1 MQQEVKY
8 VRIYVE
14 GLHKRYLNEAN
25 EHLENHKK
33 EDVLNVIS
41 KEYHLT
47 ASKEYLNKAQALMN
61 VLDFMNGKFL

>member
-33 EDVLNVIS
+33 EDRLNVIS

-47 ASKEYLNKAQALMN
+47 ASKEYLNKAEALGS
-61 VLDFMNGKFL
+61 VLDFING